1 MTTLTSFTEK
11 MEFTSE
17 ISNLPQIEQ
26 LIDLVCDK
34 HHISEDNYGNIL
46 IALTE
51 AVNNAII
58 HGNKQDPTKTVLLQL
73 QTKNDDVF
81 FIVQDE
87 GSGFEYNNVPDP
99 TLPQNINKL
108 NGRGVFL
115 MKSLADEVCF
125 EENGSKVKL
134 RFSLLNN

>member
-1 MTTLTSFTEK
+1 MTTLTSLTEK

-17 ISNLPQIEQ
+17 VSNLPQIEQ

-51 AVNNAII
+51 AVNNAIV
-58 HGNKQDPTKTVLLQL
+58 HGNKQDPTKTFSLELE
-73 QTKNDDVF
+73 TKNDDVF
-81 FIVQDE
+81 FIVKDE
-87 GSGFEYNNVPDP
+87 GNGFEYNKVPDP
-99 TLPQNINKL
+99 TLPQNIHKI

-115 MKSLADEVCF
+115 MKSLADEVSF
-125 EENGSKVKL
+125 EDNGSKVKL